1 MVHRIQNR
9 NPGYSD
15 FSSINNPQ
23 SFNFSNTSTITS
35 GANALKVE
43 NEISK
48 SEENN
53 IENHQSLNETIQINE
68 NINQADTNIDEE
80 SLVLTDEVNDE
91 EKESNGLENF
101 GLSEEE
107 PNLFDSAESNH
118 LNQTNNDE
126 LSPDNQEEDDY
137 EIPAFLR
144 RQKN

>member
-1 MVHRIQNR
+1 MT
-9 NPGYSD
+9 SD
-15 FSSINNPQ
+15 QLSLICLRLIFNVGVNSPSSI
-23 SFNFSNTSTITS
+23 
-35 GANALKVE
+35 E
-43 NEISK
+43 K
-48 SEENN
+48 SLGN
-53 IENHQSLNETIQINE
+53 IENFFICS
-68 NINQADTNIDEE
+68 
-80 SLVLTDEVNDE
+80 
-91 EKESNGLENF
+91 GLENF